1 MGDLK
6 LYSKSEKALHSV
18 IETVKIFSQ
27 DIRIQFAIDKC
38 AMLVMKKGKIVKSDD
53 IQFPNDKVIK
63 SLEEGESYQYL
74 GVLEVNE
81 VIGQ

>member
-6 LYSKSEKALHSV
+6 LYSKSERALDSV
-18 IETVKIFSQ
+18 IEAVKIFSQ
-27 DIRIQFAIDKC
+27 DIRMQFAINKC

-53 IQFPNDKVIK
+53 IQFPNDKVIN
-63 SLEEGESYQYL
+63 SLEEGESNKYL
-74 GVLEVNE
+74 GVLEVDE

>member
-1 MGDLK
+1 M
-6 LYSKSEKALHSV
+6 ALDSV

-27 DIRIQFAIDKC
+27 DIRMQFAIDKC
-38 AMLVMKKGKIVKSDD
+38 AILVMKKGKIVKSDD

-63 SLEEGESYQYL
+63 SLEEGENYKYL
-74 GVLEVNE
+74 GVLEVDE